1 MIPDL
6 RSILTAAAS
15 AGSIAAVTIRATSD
29 HDFDERVRQLLDA
42 PDGLAL
48 QSDRVIPYYD
58 GATRAYRQATLLRSR
73 TIVVTI
79 DLDESALP
87 VGMVVTERA
96 ATADAMIIDLAKLQ
110 PLVSRM
116 ASDRDAITIV
126 VGSTGPSIHVTI
138 SDPNIAIAALSAVG
152 AEIVKLTRHAEW
164 NGSEWDEADA
174 VLDGMNVA
182 IMTPHRKIAVERAA

>member
-29 HDFDERVRQLLDA
+29 HDVDERVRQLLDA

-79 DLDESALP
+79 ELDESALP
-87 VGMVVTERA
+87 AGMPVSERA
-96 ATADAMIIDLAKLQ
+96 A
-110 PLVSRM
+110 
-116 ASDRDAITIV
+116 
-126 VGSTGPSIHVTI
+126 
-138 SDPNIAIAALSAVG
+138 
-152 AEIVKLTRHAEW
+152 
-164 NGSEWDEADA
+164 
-174 VLDGMNVA
+174 
-182 IMTPHRKIAVERAA
+182 